1 MIYYQIE
8 DVDVMFKDLEELEAQ
23 NWVVV
28 KEPAKNPPTK
38 AKKLVK
44 KVTTKP
50 KAAKKSPSK
59 ATTSLKEMMAAKR
72 REMKEKFELYEASGV
87 QEYWLVNPLD
97 KSIII
102 YTLQN
107 GRYIG
112 FKPFV
117 PDEVVFSSVL
127 EGFELAVAAVFEV

>member
-8 DVDVMFKDLEELEAQ
+8 DVDVMFKDLEKLEAQ

-72 REMKEKFELYEASGV
+72 REMKEKENATAAATSGLSRKELQVWSR
-87 QEYWLVNPLD
+87 D
-97 KSIII
+97 
-102 YTLQN
+102 
-107 GRYIG
+107 
-112 FKPFV
+112 
-117 PDEVVFSSVL
+117 
-127 EGFELAVAAVFEV
+127 